1 MQCACYDFVQ
11 DVNVERPMAQD
22 NYTFRLFGIELRTDQ
37 NNNSRAGCSTEKG
50 EHNFMCY
57 WLTRGILAIA
67 LFNMASADVFSQPP
81 PKRGIVLQ
89 ELTWQEAERV
99 LKPDTVIVIPLGAA
113 SKEHGPHLRLD
124 NDLSLATYFRDQVL
138 EKADVVVAPTIPY
151 HFYPAFRE
159 YPGSTHLT
167 FETARDL
174 VVDIVSSLAEYGP
187 KRFYILNTGVSTAR
201 PLRASA
207 EILAQ
212 RGILMTFTDLSVVDK
227 RLDPSL
233 LKQARG
239 THADEGETSMMLYM
253 YPERVKMKL
262 AVKADTSPEDPGPL
276 TRKQGAPGIYSP
288 SGVWGDATL
297 ATREKGKVITEA
309 TVAQIM
315 QDIVDIRTLKLPS
328 MK

>member
-1 MQCACYDFVQ
+1 MSTSGGHRLWTTA
-11 DVNVERPMAQD
+11 
-22 NYTFRLFGIELRTDQ
+22 LFGSSESSFETDHKD
-37 NNNSRAGCSTEKG
+37 NCRAEFSTGKG
-50 EHNFMCY
+50 EQNFMCY
-57 WLTRGILAIA
+57 RLTLALLAIAVLSMASAVVLSQSPARRGIL
-67 LFNMASADVFSQPP
+67 
-81 PKRGIVLQ
+81 LQ
-89 ELTWQEAERV
+89 ELTWLEAERV
-99 LKPDTVIVIPLGAA
+99 LKPDTVVVIPLGAA

-124 NDLSLATYFRDQVL
+124 NDLSLATYFRDRVL
-138 EKADVVVAPTIPY
+138 KDAEVIVAPTIQY

-159 YPGSTHLT
+159 YPGSTHLR

-212 RGILMTFTDLSVVDK
+212 RGIVMTFTDLSVVDK
-227 RLDPSL
+227 RLDPNL

-253 YPERVKMKL
+253 YPNRVNMKL
-262 AVKADTSPEDPGPL
+262 AVKADTSIEDPGPL

-297 ATREKGKVITEA
+297 ATREKGKIITET
-309 TVAQIM
+309 TVTQILE
-315 QDIVDIRTLKLPS
+315 DIAAIRMAKLPNA
-328 MK
+328 K